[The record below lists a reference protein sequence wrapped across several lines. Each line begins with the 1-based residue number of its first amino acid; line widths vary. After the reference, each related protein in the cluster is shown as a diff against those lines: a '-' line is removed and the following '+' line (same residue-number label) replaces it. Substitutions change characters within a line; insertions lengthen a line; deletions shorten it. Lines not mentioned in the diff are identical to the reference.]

1 MAVDA
6 ATLAAKISVEGAD
19 RAKRELTGFSGAV
32 EKNAQQ
38 LRKIGIG
45 LTAVGATITGIG
57 GIALKMA
64 MDVTE
69 SENLFDVAMGD
80 MGASA
85 REFSIRLRD
94 ELGLNEFKIREN
106 IGVLFQMTS
115 AMGISRDSAFQM
127 ATGLTE
133 LSQDMA
139 SFFNLKPEEA
149 FLKIQSGIVGEIE
162 PLRRL
167 GILVDET
174 TTKNALMTAG
184 LIEQGD
190 ELSQQQKVIGRYLAI
205 LEQTTNAQGDLA
217 RTIDSPINQLRVLR
231 SQIEALLITIGNQ
244 LIPIVTP
251 LIQKFTEVAQ
261 ALGEWAREHP
271 GLTRFIVIGTA
282 AIGAFALALGPILIM
297 LPGLVA
303 LGPTVAAATSM
314 MAGGFGL
321 LVAAINPAGLAIA
334 ALAVAFGMNLG
345 NMRDNTDNL
354 LGQIIGKFQD
364 FIGHLIQSEEQIAT
378 MSGEMDQSELKM
390 FDLQMAYRNLGLQIE
405 EVTFAI
411 GDMEAGMIADR
422 DAGEKLLGTL
432 ERNRAAVISQMEAL
446 ALGGAAAQNFA
457 SVVNSEFIPAVAEG
471 TVRLS
476 AWAEAS
482 NLADTAAQDLVRRIS
497 EAQHPLTTFAQETD
511 NVADSFLDLVN
522 QFKAVGWETERW
534 TDLVGTLAEALEGD
548 IDTAMQIVKE
558 QMQSFVDE
566 TLLVGEGLGS
576 VNALLQKFGDDLTI
590 ENQIAVWEILTE
602 KQDLANESL
611 QSYIDTGLSMQ
622 NVDLGRSPVGFGLS
636 TQGLGTAFGQR
647 HIGAVGTA
655 LGMPQLTAAE
665 YERLIGKGVNRLQ
678 FLRDIQTGQEP
689 FGFAN
694 QDIHNLGL
702 VGQGGPTGPRSSGA
716 HPGAGSTLS
725 VNINGP
731 VYGLHDLEEQVMEAI
746 TRRSRAGGFDGVIP
760 Q

>member
-244 LIPIVTP
+244 LIPRHAVNPEIHRS
-251 LIQKFTEVAQ
+251 
-261 ALGEWAREHP
+261 GP
-271 GLTRFIVIGTA
+271 GSWR
-282 AIGAFALALGPILIM
+282 
-297 LPGLVA
+297 
-303 LGPTVAAATSM
+303 
-314 MAGGFGL
+314 
-321 LVAAINPAGLAIA
+321 
-334 ALAVAFGMNLG
+334 
-345 NMRDNTDNL
+345 
-354 LGQIIGKFQD
+354 
-364 FIGHLIQSEEQIAT
+364 
-378 MSGEMDQSELKM
+378 
-390 FDLQMAYRNLGLQIE
+390 
-405 EVTFAI
+405 
-411 GDMEAGMIADR
+411 
-422 DAGEKLLGTL
+422 
-432 ERNRAAVISQMEAL
+432 
-446 ALGGAAAQNFA
+446 
-457 SVVNSEFIPAVAEG
+457 
-471 TVRLS
+471 
-476 AWAEAS
+476 
-482 NLADTAAQDLVRRIS
+482 
-497 EAQHPLTTFAQETD
+497 
-511 NVADSFLDLVN
+511 
-522 QFKAVGWETERW
+522 
-534 TDLVGTLAEALEGD
+534 
-548 IDTAMQIVKE
+548 
-558 QMQSFVDE
+558 
-566 TLLVGEGLGS
+566 
-576 VNALLQKFGDDLTI
+576 
-590 ENQIAVWEILTE
+590 
-602 KQDLANESL
+602 
-611 QSYIDTGLSMQ
+611 
-622 NVDLGRSPVGFGLS
+622 
-636 TQGLGTAFGQR
+636 
-647 HIGAVGTA
+647 
-655 LGMPQLTAAE
+655 
-665 YERLIGKGVNRLQ
+665 
-678 FLRDIQTGQEP
+678 
-689 FGFAN
+689 
-694 QDIHNLGL
+694 
-702 VGQGGPTGPRSSGA
+702 VGQGAPWPYQIYRYRDRGDRSVCPGPRPDPYHASG
-716 HPGAGSTLS
+716 PGSPRAYSGGGHVHDGWRVRPPSCCHQSGWPGYSGPGRGLRHEPGQYAG
-725 VNINGP
+725 
-731 VYGLHDLEEQVMEAI
+731 
-746 TRRSRAGGFDGVIP
+746 
-760 Q
+760 